1 MVDLTIYTSQDEWRR
16 KGVEYDKAEND
27 ILEKDANKLNTEFV
41 VNKKQAN
48 IVSQIANSGIDLD
61 YGRAMYPLF
70 RKKSKLIKKSVKRKP
85 KKIVKKCKC
94 K

>member
-70 RKKSKLIKKSVKRKP
+70 RKKKPVKKPAKRKP
-85 KKIVKKCKC
+85 VKKCKC